1 MLLFMSVFIAM
12 PDTNKRLSEIDR
24 YVLKVCIQVQ
34 RLSKHHMSVF
44 LCLQIQPQIQLSM
57 FGIVHLTKV
66 YIITNYYSLIISI
79 SVDQSDTFTSGTS
92 SQNADNRKVCFT
104 T

>member
-1 MLLFMSVFIAM
+1 VLLFMSVFIAM

-34 RLSKHHMSVF
+34 RPSKHVF
-44 LCLQIQPQIQLSM
+44 KSSDSASDSAINVLHRVWCN
-57 FGIVHLTKV
+57 
-66 YIITNYYSLIISI
+66 YIIINYYSLIISI

-92 SQNADNRKVCFT
+92 PQNADNRQVCFT